1 MCLWVCVSVCAC
13 VMCACCV
20 SVCACV
26 MCACCVCVCMC
37 TCCVCVDS
45 ARVYVCVWGRGRGGS
60 RDVHYH
66 PKLKVVSVHKSEEHK
81 DIIFFSLTSLESC
94 TCTLKEM
101 KRIFIFIHHSVCT

>member
-1 MCLWVCVSVCAC
+1 MSCVHVVLVCVHVSCVHVVCVCAC
-13 VMCACCV
+13 VHVVCV
-20 SVCACV
+20 WIVH
-26 MCACCVCVCMC
+26 VCMC
-37 TCCVCVDS
+37 VC
-45 ARVYVCVWGRGRGGS
+45 GGGGGGGS
-60 RDVHYH
+60 QDVHYH